1 MKYSKS
7 IIIRLTMFEL
17 QLLIEILT
25 DHVQEFYLSDNTEIN
40 KLISKLD
47 TTLNELKTHSDSAII
62 N

>member
-40 KLISKLD
+40 KLVSKLD